1 MQNPHNYENVTVPLN
16 AKSHQHHLIS
26 GDSKTDTSESRIST
40 GSLPNNK
47 EEIPPDAAYGEG
59 RYEGYSTPLRSRSH
73 KGVYLKEQLRMPE
86 SGLTDLANGRIS
98 DKKLSELSTQ
108 QGESYHTDIHPL
120 QKTMK
125 CHDTFRRYSSSTVKS
140 SGDSTSLQDERCS
153 NEKHSDSGYDT
164 LQASRVVPG
173 FTEFLGVQHSY
184 INPKKSSELVYPVH
198 EVNWDPSRVRGPVKN
213 KEDWNMNLG
222 VSGLTDLSFQCTGG
236 NRRKGEEREDFI
248 HNVESP
254 PKNIVQSRIKA
265 FETGKE
271 GDESVLGRESLQMQ
285 EPLKLSPPMYHP
297 NEAHVSS
304 LRNTDHQ
311 HPPADEFQQ
320 HRKTDL
326 SNFVFGDALSSDNR
340 KSSETCHTLP
350 KNTSESENNP
360 KSVRDLLADFERKS
374 QLVKER
380 QAAEKE
386 RCSEGGPG
394 KRCVFSDTETLL
406 YDTSSDAEGLSEGGK
421 QSVEATVERQLDESR
436 TTIVYSDEDEDKDEE
451 VAAAL
456 GRRERFFTSGRD
468 LGRNIDPGDY
478 GDRRHRKRKTSKS
491 SLAATDPIAIDDL
504 EVIVT
509 PGYLRLSMAES
520 VETHDDS
527 ESVCSTPTRYEQC
540 KTQEKPGVTT
550 KGKKSEGKCNALL
563 CLEEH
568 YMPMTP
574 SKKAVLA
581 PPDAF
586 SNTRSPSASHTVIME
601 NIFGDRSCEESS
613 YVEMAD
619 DGLIRSLLAP
629 EPNPSFLSK
638 FDPKRINISDS
649 APTYATPESPRYC
662 EIVSTGKENSC
673 VTTHYEFLYKASTQ
687 YEPVYMEV
695 SPLMEALKIG
705 DLSDIPDTAQNEG
718 GERRDMSD
726 STALHDIS
734 EKSKSGEEDG
744 VESQPQAPPRTS
756 LPDILNTASAQQKQQ
771 RKVLSKS
778 DRDSSD
784 ADDEASKDLDSLDAP
799 RHPRFSLSDTFR
811 PASYYLGAS
820 SMSDRA
826 LIVLGGVAAT
836 TVEQHDSSDSDLV
849 SPPPIPT
856 SPLPLDDFDNS
867 LELPETSLDI
877 NKQSQMPSTVCS
889 ETESNEKNES
899 RVCEKAPGYTKSKT
913 SDRHVGRLSS
923 PLFLPPMYG
932 TGDINSSGSESV
944 DLRNEQD
951 SKNIDRLLKRRPVS
965 DDILGM
971 VGVSGYLL
979 TPYVERRSG
988 GSDLE
993 SVGSR
998 SGLAVDLD
1006 NGVSIDLDQYLEEL
1020 QGKDAFKIDTCSKD
1034 VDQDCCETWGKDMHG
1049 INGNFDDTQ
1058 QEIEVSP
1065 GSAKKFENPDV
1076 TVFTSNH
1083 NLCFPERGPDVRE
1096 SVRSPDVTYSVE
1108 GDSSGLSSRAYELS
1122 PPRSEEVQYENLQ
1135 MYLPPPLQHDNNIHD
1150 IETSEITIPFDGVI
1164 RRGYRA
1170 TSNVEVHGLDAQHAG
1185 APYYY
1190 SDLLKGE
1197 EDGSASSTFEK
1208 NVNSVRGYPCFVSN
1222 PATTANR
1229 VLSSASRV
1237 QPLNNQRENVS
1248 ETSFAKRNDIG
1259 RKVNAIHQSPSFPA
1273 QSFPAQHVVS
1283 NKEESR
1289 LLAEEL
1295 KSTTVHFLGAANKRG
1310 QVDERNLYEADT
1322 IQRRKGI
1329 SLRDSSD
1336 SHARR
1341 YLSQTPDYNEMLNA
1355 VNLYPHGLRDKSFPL
1370 VGDESGRNYSRQ
1382 PQRSRSLEGLI
1393 DDPNVLQA
1401 ISERQSASRSPRI
1414 SRMFQSSGL
1423 TASLTNVPHSVASD
1437 MSQTHESR
1445 TGMAACVPTQ
1455 YSQEHQGGM
1464 RNRPPPPIQ
1473 QEVDLGPCEGDDL
1486 WEEDALWRESLR
1498 RVSLRHT
1505 RSLDNLDVGRAVRS
1519 SSRLSTSSVATSAST
1534 VEQSGRS
1541 TDLLSG
1547 GGCMRQKISRDVTY
1561 VNDSI
1566 VRSSHHRLES
1576 SRQREYEEDYR
1587 EGRRR
1592 TRRRPQQSQCRVSD
1606 DVASEAERDDG
1617 VHYERLSRYSESLE
1631 RTRRGQTFLE
1641 GYIWDEDQETFRK
1654 HQNDPASPQQQHQSQ
1669 QQQHFLGVSSLPP
1682 QPPPQPPPSFEIDRE
1697 KLRQWDLMSSAPL
1710 LQQQMLGASAGTRAV
1725 VKQPLAFGGMV
1736 TGVVVGVEGE
1746 ETLPDIGG
1754 RRQQQ
1759 QQWHLPDLTMPHAD
1773 NTDPTT
1779 EEGNRAHGPSGE

>member
-1 MQNPHNYENVTVPLN
+1 M
-16 AKSHQHHLIS
+16 
-26 GDSKTDTSESRIST
+26 
-40 GSLPNNK
+40 
-47 EEIPPDAAYGEG
+47 
-59 RYEGYSTPLRSRSH
+59 
-73 KGVYLKEQLRMPE
+73 EQLRIPQ
-86 SGLTDLANGRIS
+86 SRLTDLANGRIN
-98 DKKLSELSTQ
+98 DKKLAELSSQ
-108 QGESYHTDIHPL
+108 QRETYHMERQPL
-120 QKTMK
+120 QKAVK
-125 CHDTFRRYSSSTVKS
+125 CHDTCQRYSSSTVKS
-140 SGDSTSLQDERCS
+140 SGDSTSLHDDRCS

-164 LQASRVVPG
+164 LQASRVVSG
-173 FTEFLGVQHSY
+173 FTEFLEVQ
-184 INPKKSSELVYPVH
+184 NPYANPRKSSELVYPVH
-198 EVNWDPSRVRGPVKN
+198 EVHWDPSRVRDLGTN
-213 KEDWNMNLG
+213 KEDWDMKFSTSHL
-222 VSGLTDLSFQCTGG
+222 VEFSSQCTAG
-236 NRRKGEEREDFI
+236 NRQRGEEREDFI
-248 HNVESP
+248 HTVESP

-271 GDESVLGRESLQMQ
+271 GDDSVLGRESLQMQ

-304 LRNTDHQ
+304 LRNTDNH
-311 HPPADEFQQ
+311 HPPSEECQR
-320 HRKTDL
+320 HRRTDL
-326 SNFVFGDALSSDNR
+326 SNFVFGDALSSNNR
-340 KSSETCHTLP
+340 NSTETRHTLP

-380 QAAEKE
+380 QAAEEE

-406 YDTSSDAEGLSEGGK
+406 YDTSSDAEGHSEGMK
-421 QSVEATVERQLDESR
+421 QSGDAAVERQPDESR
-436 TTIVYSDEDEDKDEE
+436 TAAVCSDEDEEDKDEE

-456 GRRERFFTSGRD
+456 GLRERGFTSGRD
-468 LGRNIDPGDY
+468 LGRNIDPADY
-478 GDRRHRKRKTSKS
+478 GNRRHRKRKSSKS
-491 SLAATDPIAIDDL
+491 SLTATDPIANDDL

-520 VETHDDS
+520 VETHEDS
-527 ESVCSTPTRYEQC
+527 GSVCSTPTNSEQC
-540 KTQEKPGVTT
+540 KTQEEPGEKTE
-550 KGKKSEGKCNALL
+550 GKKTEGNCNVLVSV
-563 CLEEH
+563 EEH

-601 NIFGDRSCEESS
+601 NIFGDRGFEESS

-638 FDPKRINISDS
+638 FDPKKIISDLT
-649 APTYATPESPRYC
+649 PTYATPESPRYC
-662 EIVSTGKENSC
+662 EIGSTCKETSG

-695 SPLMEALKIG
+695 SPLMEALKTG
-705 DLSDIPDTAQNEG
+705 EKSDIPDTAQNEG
-718 GERRDMSD
+718 CEKRDMSD
-726 STALHDIS
+726 STILHDIS
-734 EKSKSGEEDG
+734 EKSKSGEEVG
-744 VESQPQAPPRTS
+744 VEPLSPAPPRTS
-756 LPDILNTASAQQKQQ
+756 LPDILNTASAQKKQQ
-771 RKVLSKS
+771 RKILSKS

-836 TVEQHDSSDSDLV
+836 AAEQHDSSDSDLV

-856 SPLPLDDFDNS
+856 SPLPLEDFDNS
-867 LELPETSLDI
+867 LELTETSLDT
-877 NKQSQMPSTVCS
+877 NKQSQMPSTLGS
-889 ETESNEKNES
+889 ETESNEKNEP
-899 RVCEKAPGYTKSKT
+899 RVWEKPPGHTKGKT

-923 PLFLPPMYG
+923 PLLLPPVYG
-932 TGDINSSGSESV
+932 TGDVNSSGSESV
-944 DLRNEQD
+944 DLRNEHD

-965 DDILGM
+965 DDMLGV
-971 VGVSGYLL
+971 VGVCGYLL
-979 TPYVERRSG
+979 TPYVERRTG
-988 GSDLE
+988 GSDIE

-1006 NGVSIDLDQYLEEL
+1006 NDVSVDLDRYLEEI
-1020 QGKDAFKIDTCSKD
+1020 QGKDAFKIDTCSTD
-1034 VDQDCCETWGKDMHG
+1034 VDHDCCGICGKGMHG
-1049 INGNFDDTQ
+1049 MNGKFDDTRQ
-1058 QEIEVSP
+1058 QIESSP
-1065 GSAKKFENPDV
+1065 GSVKKFETPDV
-1076 TVFTSNH
+1076 TVITSSRNR
-1083 NLCFPERGPDVRE
+1083 CFPERAPGVKEP
-1096 SVRSPDVTYSVE
+1096 VRSPDVPYSVE
-1108 GDSSGLSSRAYELS
+1108 GDSSGLSARNYERS
-1122 PPRSEEVQYENLQ
+1122 PPKSEEVQYENLQ
-1135 MYLPPPLQHDNNIHD
+1135 MYLPPPLQHANIDD
-1150 IETSEITIPFDGVI
+1150 IETSEITSPSDGVI
-1164 RRGYRA
+1164 RRGDST
-1170 TSNVEVHGLDAQHAG
+1170 TSTVEVHGLDAQHAG

-1190 SDLLKGE
+1190 SDLLKGD
-1197 EDGSASSTFEK
+1197 EDGFAGYTFEK
-1208 NVNSVRGYPCFVSN
+1208 NVSVRGYPSFLSN
-1222 PATTANR
+1222 PSTTPNR
-1229 VLSSASRV
+1229 VLPSSTSRV
-1237 QPLNNQRENVS
+1237 QPLNNQRENVT
-1248 ETSFAKRNDIG
+1248 EISFVKRNDIG
-1259 RKVNAIHQSPSFPA
+1259 RKVNAIHQPPSFPA
-1273 QSFPAQHVVS
+1273 QSFHSQHVLS

-1295 KSTTVHFLGAANKRG
+1295 RSTTVHFLDTANKRG
-1310 QVDERNLYEADT
+1310 KVDERNFYEADT

-1336 SHARR
+1336 SHEHR
-1341 YLSQTPDYNEMLNA
+1341 YVSQTPDYNRTTNT
-1355 VNLYPHGLRDKSFPL
+1355 VNLYPYGLRDKSFPP
-1370 VGDESGRNYSRQ
+1370 VGDESGRNSSRQ

-1393 DDPNVLQA
+1393 DDLNVLQA
-1401 ISERQSASRSPRI
+1401 YNERQSASRSPRI
-1414 SRMFQSSGL
+1414 NRMFQSFGL

-1437 MSQTHESR
+1437 IAQTR
-1445 TGMAACVPTQ
+1445 QNRVGVAVCPPTQ
-1455 YSQEHQGGM
+1455 YNQERQGGV
-1464 RNRPPPPIQ
+1464 RNRPPPPMQ
-1473 QEVDLGPCEGDDL
+1473 QEVDLGPCEGDNL

-1505 RSLDNLDVGRAVRS
+1505 RSLDNLDGGRAVRS
-1519 SSRLSTSSVATSAST
+1519 SSRLSTSSAATTAST
-1534 VEQSGRS
+1534 IEQSGRR

-1547 GGCMRQKISRDVTY
+1547 GGSVRQKISREVTY

-1566 VRSSHHRLES
+1566 VRGSHHRLES

-1592 TRRRPQQSQCRVSD
+1592 TRRRPQQSQGRVSD
-1606 DVASEAERDDG
+1606 DVAREAERDDG

-1654 HQNDPASPQQQHQSQ
+1654 HHNDPAPSQQQHQSQ
-1669 QQQHFLGVSSLPP
+1669 QQQHFLGDSSLPP

-1710 LQQQMLGASAGTRAV
+1710 LQQQMLGASTGTPAV
-1725 VKQPLAFGGMV
+1725 AKQPLAFGGMV

-1759 QQWHLPDLTMPHAD
+1759 QPWHLPDLTMPHAE
-1773 NTDPTT
+1773 NIDPPT